1 MNDSMNE
8 LLNLGTSQLQNPT
21 LIITGILTSFVI
33 ALIIVYIYRKT
44 HRGLSYSQSFVVTLI
59 FVTMVAAVAMM
70 VIGNNVAR
78 AFGLLGAFSII
89 RFRTVV
95 KEPKDIS
102 YIFFALIEGMAVGTG
117 SYLIAIISTILFSII
132 LITLH
137 RFNFGSYQPKRYL
150 LSFLVGSE
158 VRHEE
163 NISAIFNKYLKN
175 SLLLNVNSK
184 DDGKMREM
192 IYDIDFFEKG
202 TSGPFV
208 SELASVQGVEKARII
223 TSTTDIEY

>member
-95 KEPKDIS
+95 KESKDIS
-102 YIFFALIEGMAVGTG
+102 FIFFALVEGMAIGTN
-117 SYLIAIISTILFSII
+117 SYLIALISTVLFTII
-132 LITLH
+132 LLVLH
-137 RFNFGSYQPKRYL
+137 TFNFGAYNPKRYL
-150 LSFLVGSE
+150 LSFLVE
-158 VRHEE
+158 K
-163 NISAIFNKYLKN
+163 NIQSDKTF
-175 SLLLNVNSK
+175 
-184 DDGKMREM
+184 
-192 IYDIDFFEKG
+192 
-202 TSGPFV
+202 
-208 SELASVQGVEKARII
+208 
-223 TSTTDIEY
+223 TTVFDR

>member
-1 MNDSMNE
+1 MARIMDKLIS
-8 LLNLGTSQLQNPT
+8 LQTSQLLDPT
-21 LIITGILTSFVI
+21 LIIAGILTSFIISLVI
-33 ALIIVYIYRKT
+33 VFVYRKT
-44 HRGLSYSQSFVVTLI
+44 HKGLSYSQSFVITLI
-59 FVTMVAAVAMM
+59 FVTLVATVAMM

-137 RFNFGSYQPKRYL
+137 RFNF
-150 LSFLVGSE
+150 
-158 VRHEE
+158 
-163 NISAIFNKYLKN
+163 A
-175 SLLLNVNSK
+175 
-184 DDGKMREM
+184 
-192 IYDIDFFEKG
+192 
-202 TSGPFV
+202 
-208 SELASVQGVEKARII
+208 
-223 TSTTDIEY
+223 